1 MARHARSAVQW
12 LYLAKTIKA
21 INETENLSGLQFNQ
35 ELRKTIWLCLSY
47 ALFVTQ
53 ETEILNELEQIID
66 YVSGKARL
74 LAEECIAL
82 LTLHVAP
89 HPLPLLHPLLSCA
102 FNTLA
107 GRTILSRAL
116 SLHMDDQRPPVLR
129 VSLTS

>member
-1 MARHARSAVQW
+1 VAFSSTRR
-12 LYLAKTIKA
+12 
-21 INETENLSGLQFNQ
+21 
-35 ELRKTIWLCLSY
+35 LRKTIWLCLSY

-107 GRTILSRAL
+107 GEDDPVQGIIVAHGRSTASSIAGIANQLTGGYYFKAFDMLILSPRA
-116 SLHMDDQRPPVLR
+116 R
-129 VSLTS
+129 